1 MMDDGV
7 ERLNQLLGSRLY
19 FDLKSSKS
27 INQHNVDFSYFKDN
41 LN

>member
-1 MMDDGV
+1 MMGDGE
-7 ERLNQLLGSRLY
+7 ERLNQLLGSHLF

-27 INQHNVDFSYFKDN
+27 INQHNVDFSYFKNN

>member
-7 ERLNQLLGSRLY
+7 ERLNQLLGSRLFFY
-19 FDLKSSKS
+19 LKSSKS
-27 INQHNVDFSYFKDN
+27 INQYNVDFLYLKDN